1 MDLDG
6 LAALGDAEG
15 PPELAILT
23 DHRAWLDDPLDANGL
38 PDQVGSLR
46 DRHVRFVGTD
56 GKVKVEAVT
65 TWALLE
71 RATGR
76 LMRVRPDVAAPFL
89 P

>member
-1 MDLDG
+1 MHRIDD
-6 LAALGDAEG
+6 AAIGA
-15 PPELAILT
+15 
-23 DHRAWLDDPLDANGL
+23 RF
-38 PDQVGSLR
+38 

-76 LMRVRPDVAAPFL
+76 LMRVRPEVAAPFL
-89 P
+89 TN